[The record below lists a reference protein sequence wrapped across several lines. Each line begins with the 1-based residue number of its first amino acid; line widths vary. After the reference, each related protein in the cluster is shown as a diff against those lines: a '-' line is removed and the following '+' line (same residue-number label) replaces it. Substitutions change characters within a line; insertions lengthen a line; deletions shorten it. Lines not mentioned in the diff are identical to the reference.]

1 MRTKIMPTV
10 ILTLMLSLPAIAN
23 AAMWNFAGAINLS
36 QEMATHAVNV
46 PPIYFGGG
54 LVSASLDD
62 ETGSFLV
69 NAFAAGL
76 SGEPT
81 GAHIHAGAPGVA
93 GPIVLDLGAP
103 GINTPGII
111 GYSLSTTLS
120 ADQVDALTGG
130 GTLTTGANTD
140 WYVNIH
146 TPNNLDGEIRGQLT
160 VAQAPAPVPL
170 PAGVWLLGS
179 ALMGMGWMRRSRS

>member
-1 MRTKIMPTV
+1 MPSV
-10 ILTLMLSLPAIAN
+10 LLAVMLSLPAIAN

-36 QEMATHAVNV
+36 QEMATHDVSV
-46 PPIYFGGG
+46 PAIYFGGG

-62 ETGSFLV
+62 ESGSFLV
-69 NAFAAGL
+69 NAFATGL
-76 SGEPT
+76 TGDPT

-111 GYSLSTTLS
+111 GYSLATTLS
-120 ADQVDALTGG
+120 ADQIDALTGG
-130 GTLTTGANTD
+130 GALTTGAATD

-146 TPNNLDGEIRGQLT
+146 TATNPDGEIRGQLM
-160 VAQAPAPVPL
+160 VAQAPSAVPL

-179 ALMGMGWMRRSRS
+179 ALVGMGWMRRSRR